1 MIKILVILITI
12 IMVFSGLVLMSN
24 PSVNHNN
31 YNAMNLSDGSITF
44 VLSGAYPS
52 YLFYFT
58 V

>member
-31 YNAMNLSDGSITF
+31 YNIGNIVNDYKWYNIN
-44 VLSGAYPS
+44 V
-52 YLFYFT
+52 
-58 V
+58 